1 MVQHMLSVF
10 INNYSLA
17 GNDNQDYMHAACRAV
32 KEYMAEWI
40 RLQALFLFHI
50 HVLKKKKLFLLPF
63 HRMVVGPQ
71 NATKNIQNKLK

>member
-32 KEYMAEWI
+32 KEYMPEWI
-40 RLQALFLFHI
+40 LFHT

-63 HRMVVGPQ
+63 QRMVVGPQ
-71 NATKNIQNKLK
+71 DIIKNIQNKLK